1 MAADPAPRS
10 SPAELA
16 ERYDALRPRLVGVA
30 YAILGSRADAE
41 DVVADTW
48 LRLAGVAEPLD
59 DLEAWAVVAVSR
71 RALDVLRSARV
82 RRETYVGPW
91 LPEPVLGGLAAPG
104 GPGGAGDGDD
114 PADRV
119 TLADEVH
126 YALLVLLERLSP
138 AERTA
143 WVLHDVFGLTFDEV
157 ARVVGRT
164 PAAVRQLASRARR
177 HLAAER
183 TRAPVDPAEHDAVVA
198 AFAGASLQGDLAGLV
213 AVLDPDVVLTG
224 DGGGVVS
231 SARRPVVGADR
242 VARFL
247 LGVLAKVDA
256 AGRERVELVRVNG
269 ATGFAIVRPEG
280 PDGGATT
287 RVTGVVALTTAG
299 GRVVRVDLVR
309 NPAKLAGLRGLP
321 T

>member
-1 MAADPAPRS
+1 M
-10 SPAELA
+10 PAEPGPTQVELA
-16 ERYDALRPRLVGVA
+16 ARYDALRPRLVGVA
-30 YAILGSRADAE
+30 YAILGTRAEAE

-48 LRLAGVAEPLD
+48 LRLADVAEPVD
-59 DLEAWAVVAVSR
+59 DLEAWSVVAVSR

-91 LPEPVLGGLAAPG
+91 LPEPVLGDLVAPG
-104 GPGGAGDGDD
+104 GPGGAGDGGD

-119 TLADEVH
+119 TLAEEVH

-143 WVLHDVFGLTFDEV
+143 WVLHDVFGLSFDEV

-183 TRAPVDPAEHDAVVA
+183 TRTPVAPAEHDAVVA

-247 LGVLAKVDA
+247 LGVLAKIDA
-256 AGRERVELVRVNG
+256 AAGERLELVRVNG
-269 ATGFAIVRPEG
+269 ATGFAIL
-280 PDGGATT
+280 DAAA

-309 NPAKLAGLRGLP
+309 NPAKL
-321 T
+321 